1 MKYSNKRDHMKK
13 IVILNGSNSNKL
25 NTAGLIRAFT
35 EGAESAGNEVTQ
47 FDVTHMNI
55 HGCLGCMKCLN
66 IPKNAPNICVID
78 DDMKQIYDAVMEA
91 DVIVFASPV
100 YWWGPTGQLK
110 IAVDRLNAVTCH
122 AGLEFFSRK
131 STALLMTFKGGGM
144 QAALSWYSVFRLIVG
159 CRDLGAVIGIGR
171 SKENEAYHLGASI

>member
-1 MKYSNKRDHMKK
+1 MVDSDATRVGQRKADD
-13 IVILNGSNSNKL
+13 
-25 NTAGLIRAFT
+25 IRKAFK
-35 EGAESAGNEVTQ
+35 AWI
-47 FDVTHMNI
+47 FKD
-55 HGCLGCMKCLN
+55 
-66 IPKNAPNICVID
+66 APNICVID